1 MKANK
6 IVAKVKRAGFALI
19 ALAALSGACPTVRA
33 EETPVAVNPALEKF
47 GATITFYASFDKAV
61 TADLSNGNGT
71 QRGPK
76 IEAEYKPGVY
86 GSAFLAG
93 GQDVAYDAAG
103 NIDLSKPGAVAMW
116 LSAFEWKRDLPE
128 TPYIFF
134 LRILDHG
141 RNVMLARMGMKANK
155 ETVYAY
161 AQAGNDKKTLSAGNT
176 QKWEDAQWHLLVVN
190 WRSDALEFS
199 YDGRVMV
206 RGNVPD
212 FGKVGGKPGLLI
224 VGNKGDTNQR
234 YLVDEVMVFD
244 RLLEQDEINWLWESK
259 PLEGNS

>member
-1 MKANK
+1 M
-6 IVAKVKRAGFALI
+6 ISKVKRACCAFVTLMAMLN
-19 ALAALSGACPTVRA
+19 SSPMVCA
-33 EETPVAVNPALEKF
+33 EEPASAPPPVNPALEKF
-47 GATITFYASFDKAV
+47 GAAITFYASFDEMV
-61 TADLSNGNGT
+61 TADLSNGSGVPRN
-71 QRGPK
+71 PK
-76 IEAEYKPGVY
+76 IEIERKPGLY
-86 GSAFLAG
+86 GQAFLAG
-93 GQDVAYDAAG
+93 EQDVAYDAAS

-116 LSAFEWKRDLPE
+116 VSAFEWKRDLPE

-161 AQAGNDKKTLSAGNT
+161 AQAGNDKKTLGAGNT

-199 YDGRVMV
+199 CDGSAMV
-206 RGNVPD
+206 RGNVSD
-212 FGKVGGKPGLLI
+212 FGKVEGKPGLLI

-244 RLLEQDEINWLWESK
+244 RPLQQDETNWLWESK
-259 PLEGNS
+259 PQKGNS